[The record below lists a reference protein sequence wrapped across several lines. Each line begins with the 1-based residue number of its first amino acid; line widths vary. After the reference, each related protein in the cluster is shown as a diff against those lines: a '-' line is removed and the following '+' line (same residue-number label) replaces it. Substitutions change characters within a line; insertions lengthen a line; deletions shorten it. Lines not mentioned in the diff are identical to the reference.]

1 MELTNADIALI
12 RQSLKEN
19 MRQFLDV
26 KMATEAE
33 ECRVLYEKFTEFRA
47 ERKQE
52 IKVVRG

>member
-1 MELTNADIALI
+1 MELTYAEIALI

-19 MRQFLDV
+19 MRQFADV
-26 KMATEAE
+26 KMAAEAE

-47 ERKQE
+47 ERKTE